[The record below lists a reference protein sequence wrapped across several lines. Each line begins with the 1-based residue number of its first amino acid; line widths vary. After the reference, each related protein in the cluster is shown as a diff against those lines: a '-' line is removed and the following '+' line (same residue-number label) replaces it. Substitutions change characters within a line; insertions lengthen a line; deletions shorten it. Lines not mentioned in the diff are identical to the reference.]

1 MTTRGPCSGRKR
13 YPMVTQ
19 LRLVEVFVEL
29 ADTLVT
35 EFDSIDFLH
44 TLTDRC
50 VEVLDADAAGLMLAD
65 HGKHL
70 QLVAAST
77 EEIRTIELFELQ
89 HDEGPCIDA
98 YRQGEPVTNVDPA
111 TAQQRWPTF
120 GAAVRAGNYT
130 TVHAI
135 PMRLRDQ
142 VLGAINLF
150 LVRPGDLSDV
160 DLQLARGLADIA
172 TIGLLHER
180 ATQHQH
186 TLSEQLQG
194 ALNSRVVLEQAKGI
208 LVERHGVSL
217 GQAFTAMRTHARRNN
232 EPLTQIATHIIDG
245 TLDKSLMSQQ

>member
-1 MTTRGPCSGRKR
+1 
-13 YPMVTQ
+13 MVTQ
-19 LRLVEVFVEL
+19 ARLIEIFVEL

-65 HGKHL
+65 QNEHL
-70 QLVAAST
+70 QLLAAST
-77 EEIRTIELFELQ
+77 EKIRTLELFELQ
-89 HDEGPCIDA
+89 HDEGPCVDA
-98 YRQGEPVTNVDPA
+98 YRQGEPVTNVDPT
-111 TAQQRWPTF
+111 TAQQRWPAF
-120 GAAVRAGNYT
+120 GAAVLAGNYT

-142 VLGAINLF
+142 TIGAMNLF
-150 LVRPGDLSDV
+150 MVRAGDLSDA

-180 ATQHQH
+180 ATQSQH

-208 LVERHGVSL
+208 LAERHNLTVA
-217 GQAFTAMRTHARRNN
+217 QAFEAMRTHARNSGQ
-232 EPLTQIATHIIDG
+232 PLSRMAAQIIDG
-245 TLDKSLMSQQ
+245 TLGESLLSQP